1 MDSKENSFGRAIYPL
16 GLIVRLN
23 AFEVVSQKVMA
34 LLLSTFLSSMFLKM
48 CIFLTFKQKKPSF
61 VVMALHFCAILVFF
75 ISLIIMGQ
83 FGRFLRG
90 LENVQKP
97 RRRIQNGGCAE
108 LITQFRRHM
117 TSLLYCADRKRKQF
131 FRQTMYPLGFIGI
144 AFMLLVINGE
154 IGISN

>member
-1 MDSKENSFGRAIYPL
+1 
-16 GLIVRLN
+16 
-23 AFEVVSQKVMA
+23 
-34 LLLSTFLSSMFLKM
+34 
-48 CIFLTFKQKKPSF
+48 
-61 VVMALHFCAILVFF
+61 
-75 ISLIIMGQ
+75 MGQ

-131 FRQTMYPLGFIGI
+131 STDHVPSRFHWHSLH
-144 AFMLLVINGE
+144 AFGYKW
-154 IGISN
+154 